1 MSKRTTVY
9 DIANALDIST
19 GTVHRALHDGTGIS
33 PATKK
38 KVLRMAKRLGYK
50 PNLAAR
56 TLSQKRKP
64 KISVNTLQG
73 TTSFWDEVRTGVVEE
88 ARAQGIENIEI
99 EFRTFP
105 NLGEGDDEAFLEATE
120 QGVDGVITF
129 PSRPKSL
136 RKWIRRGA
144 RAKVP
149 TVCVVTDAPESGR
162 VAVVSIDTHVS
173 GSLAADLMGRFLGGR
188 GRVAVTM
195 SDAEITEHAEKY
207 SAFKSTLERLYP
219 EMELESPIEDHD
231 LEAEAYGKS
240 IALLTAHPDLA
251 GIYVTTEASMPVIR
265 AARELGML
273 GRLTIIATD
282 LFPELIEEIRAG
294 TVAATIFQRPRAQG
308 RMAFRLLHEFL
319 IEGGCSSQQLTLS
332 PHLITRGSLEHFLKG
347 MPVPTERDA
356 KGASGRAVGEEPADE
371 DEEPADYEHS
381 AVAFGEKGKS

>member
-9 DIANALDIST
+9 DIANALNIST
-19 GTVHRALHDGTGIS
+19 GTVHRALHDGAGIS
-33 PATKK
+33 AATKK
-38 KVLRMAKRLGYK
+38 KVLRMAKRLGYR

-73 TTSFWDEVRTGVVEE
+73 TTSFWDEVRAGVLEE

-105 NLGEGDDEAFLEATE
+105 NLGEGDDEAFLAATD
-120 QGVDGVITF
+120 GGADGVITF

-136 RKWIRRGA
+136 RKWIRRGS
-144 RAKVP
+144 RAKLP

-162 VAVVSIDTHVS
+162 VGVVSIDTQVS
-173 GSLAADLMGRFLGGR
+173 GSLAADLMGRFLGGQ

-207 SAFKSTLERLYP
+207 SAFATTLARLYP
-219 EMELESPIEDHD
+219 AMQLETAIEDHD

-240 IALLTAHPDLA
+240 MALFAAHPDLA

-265 AARELGML
+265 AARDAGML
-273 GRLTIIATD
+273 GKLTIIATD
-282 LFPELIEEIRAG
+282 LFPELIDEIRAG
-294 TVAATIFQRPRAQG
+294 AVVATIFQRPRAQG
-308 RMAFRLLHEFL
+308 RMAFRLLHEYL
-319 IEGGCSSQQLTLS
+319 VEGACSSAQLTLS

-347 MPVPTERDA
+347 LSVDHDSRGTLARTGGDEVVANSADA
-356 KGASGRAVGEEPADE
+356 QAEYAEAAAVFGAKDR
-371 DEEPADYEHS
+371 
-381 AVAFGEKGKS
+381 K

>member
-19 GTVHRALHDGTGIS
+19 GTVHRALHDGAGIS

-73 TTSFWDEVRTGVVEE
+73 TTSFWDEVRTGVMEE
-88 ARAQGIENIEI
+88 AKAQGIENIEL

-105 NLGEGDDEAFLEATE
+105 NLGEGDDEAFFEATE
-120 QGVDGVITF
+120 EGVDGVITF

-136 RKWIRRGA
+136 RKWIRRGS
-144 RAKVP
+144 RTKVP

-162 VAVVSIDTHVS
+162 VAVVSIDTKVS
-173 GSLAADLMGRFLGGR
+173 GSLAADLMGRFLGGK

-195 SDAEITEHAEKY
+195 SDSEITEHAEKY
-207 SAFKSTLERLYP
+207 AAFKATLENLYP
-219 EMELESPIEDHD
+219 EMQLESPIEDHD

-240 IALLTAHPDLA
+240 VALLTAHPDLA

-265 AARELGML
+265 AARELNML
-273 GRLTIIATD
+273 GQLTIITTD

-294 TVAATIFQRPRAQG
+294 MVAATIFQRPRAQG
-308 RMAFRLLHEFL
+308 RMAFRLLHEYL
-319 IEGGCSSQQLTLS
+319 VEGACSTQQLTLS
-332 PHLITRGSLEHFLKG
+332 PHLITRGSLEHFMKG
-347 MPVPTERDA
+347 LAVDRDS
-356 KGASGRAVGEEPADE
+356 KGTTGRSHAAEAD
-371 DEEPADYEHS
+371 DADDATADFAHS
-381 AVAFGEKGKS
+381 NGAFGENDKN

>member
-73 TTSFWDEVRTGVVEE
+73 TTSFWDEVRTGVMEE
-88 ARAQGIENIEI
+88 ARAQGIENIEL

-120 QGVDGVITF
+120 NGVDGVITF

-162 VAVVSIDTHVS
+162 VAVVSIDTQVS
-173 GSLAADLMGRFLGGR
+173 GSLAADLMGRFLGGK

-207 SAFKSTLERLYP
+207 VAFKSTLERLYP
-219 EMELESPIEDHD
+219 EMTLESPIEDHD

-265 AARELGML
+265 AAREMKVLGK
-273 GRLTIIATD
+273 LTIIATD
-282 LFPELIEEIRAG
+282 LFPELVEEIRAG

-319 IEGGCSSQQLTLS
+319 IEGKCSSQQLTLS

-347 MPVPTERDA
+347 LPAAADRDSKA
-356 KGASGRAVGEEPADE
+356 ASGRTTNDEADA
-371 DEEPADYEHS
+371 DDAQADYAHS
-381 AVAFGEKGKS
+381 AGAFGEKDRN

>member
-33 PATKK
+33 PTTKK
-38 KVLRMAKRLGYK
+38 KVLRMAKRLGYR

-73 TTSFWDEVRTGVVEE
+73 TTSFWDEVRTGVMEE
-88 ARAQGIENIEI
+88 ARAQGIENIEL

-105 NLGEGDDEAFLEATE
+105 NLGEGDDEAFFEATE
-120 QGVDGVITF
+120 LGVDGVITF

-136 RKWIRRGA
+136 RKWIRRGP

-162 VAVVSIDTHVS
+162 VAVVSIDTQVS
-173 GSLAADLMGRFLGGR
+173 GSLAADLLGRFLGGK

-207 SAFKSTLERLYP
+207 SAFKTTLENLYP

-240 IALLTAHPDLA
+240 TALFAAHPDLK

-265 AARELGML
+265 AARDMNML
-273 GRLTIIATD
+273 GKVTIITTD
-282 LFPELIEEIRAG
+282 LFPELIDEIRAG

-319 IEGGCSSQQLTLS
+319 LEGECSSQQLTLS

-347 MPVPTERDA
+347 LSVDRDS
-356 KGASGRAVGEEPADE
+356 KGTSGRPREAEATDSGDAQADF
-371 DEEPADYEHS
+371 AHASS
-381 AVAFGEKGKS
+381 ATGAPGKN

>member
-19 GTVHRALHDGTGIS
+19 GTVHRALHDGAGIS
-33 PATKK
+33 PTTKK
-38 KVLRMAKRLGYK
+38 KVLRMAKRLGYR

-73 TTSFWDEVRTGVVEE
+73 TTSFWDEVRTGVLEE
-88 ARAQGIENIEI
+88 AKAQGIENIEL

-105 NLGEGDDEAFLEATE
+105 NLGEGDDEAFFEATE
-120 QGVDGVITF
+120 DGVDGVITF

-136 RKWIRRGA
+136 RKWIRRGS

-162 VAVVSIDTHVS
+162 AAVVSIDTQVS
-173 GSLAADLMGRFLGGR
+173 GSLAADLMGRFLGGK

-195 SDAEITEHAEKY
+195 SDSEITEHAEKY
-207 SAFKSTLERLYP
+207 AAFKATLETLYP
-219 EMELESPIEDHD
+219 EMQLESPIEDHD

-265 AARELGML
+265 AARELNML
-273 GRLTIIATD
+273 GQLTIIATD

-319 IEGGCSSQQLTLS
+319 VEGECSSQQLTLS

-347 MPVPTERDA
+347 LTVDRDS
-356 KGASGRAVGEEPADE
+356 KGTSGRSQAVEVDDTDDATADF
-371 DEEPADYEHS
+371 AHS
-381 AVAFGEKGKS
+381 AGPFGDKDTD